1 MGSSERI
8 ERAGNERDGVELR
21 ELTANDWVRLSELIA
36 HLWVMT
42 AVMVATGLTYMLA
55 HAMIPSLVLTGDIPI
70 DKGRRARAPL
80 YAMMALGLAGIV
92 TIAIKATLLALDLL
106 PHLLPR
112 LAI

>member
-1 MGSSERI
+1 MGSGWRI
-8 ERAGNERDGVELR
+8 ERAGNERDRVELR

-55 HAMIPSLVLTGDIPI
+55 HAMIPSLVLTGDIPV
-70 DKGRRARAPL
+70 DQGRRVRAPL
-80 YAMMALGLAGIV
+80 YAMFALGLAGIV
-92 TIAIKATLLALDLL
+92 TIVVKATLLALDLL
-106 PHLLPR
+106 PQLLPR